1 MRNRTEMSNSKVPKF
16 RRTTKEIGIKGEQE
30 EDSETEQYENEQ
42 TGRQDVSPSEVDED
56 FVGKEK
62 EICFY

>member
-30 EDSETEQYENEQ
+30 EDCETEQYENEQ
-42 TGRQDVSPSEVDED
+42 TGRQDVSPSEVDEY

>member
-1 MRNRTEMSNSKVPKF
+1 MSNSKVPKF

-30 EDSETEQYENEQ
+30 EDCETEQYENEQ

>member
-1 MRNRTEMSNSKVPKF
+1 MRNCTEMSNSKVPKF

-30 EDSETEQYENEQ
+30 EDCETEQYENEQ

-56 FVGKEK
+56 LVGKEK